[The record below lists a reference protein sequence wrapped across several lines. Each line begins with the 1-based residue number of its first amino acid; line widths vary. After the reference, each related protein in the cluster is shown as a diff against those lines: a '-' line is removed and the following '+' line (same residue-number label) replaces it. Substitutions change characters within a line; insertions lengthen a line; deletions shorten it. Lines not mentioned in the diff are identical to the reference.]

1 MFKISKS
8 KDFIKLI
15 GEKKW
20 FLFAVYMLL
29 VVELF
34 ITYGSVYYLRR
45 DEKLSKLVDKSIW
58 IYFIL
63 MLILIFILVFLPPQ
77 TPSIFRIII
86 FTIYSL
92 LTGIL
97 LHNMSKIVPEI
108 FITQILISTITL
120 FIVLSVVAIFLAYIG
135 IELGWMQIFILLGII
150 AILIGYLI
158 LFVFIK
164 DEKTKKSFYKYLI
177 IFGLILFSFDILV
190 STNVMLNKNYNN
202 NFVMA
207 AIDLYLDIIN
217 IFVKLFILES
227 YE

>member
-1 MFKISKS
+1 MFKKSKS

-20 FLFAVYMLL
+20 FLLAVYMLL
-29 VVELF
+29 ALELF
-34 ITYGSVYYLRR
+34 ITYGLVYYLRR

-58 IYFIL
+58 LYFIL
-63 MLILIFILVFLPPQ
+63 MLILILILVFLPPE
-77 TPSIFRIII
+77 TPSWIRIII

-120 FIVLSVVAIFLAYIG
+120 FIALSIVAVFLAYLG
-135 IELGWMQIFILLGII
+135 IELGWMQIFILFGLI
-150 AILIGYLI
+150 ALMIGYLI

-164 DEKTKKSFYKYLI
+164 DEKEKKSFYKYLI

-190 STNVMLNKNYNN
+190 STNVMLSKNYNY

-227 YE
+227 SE